1 MINLVIMLICGTI
14 TALVASSKGR
24 NAVGWFFVGFLLG
37 IIGLIIS
44 FCMSDL
50 KKQKA
55 KEQQMMIQNRRLKE
69 QMRQERLRTE
79 ALRNYATQRLDAHDE
94 ALQMDTS
101 QASSILPSPGITQ
114 ALPKPVSP
122 VRDASPLDSLQQ
134 MASGDNSPQPVPVP
148 VGHTPYIPKPDTER
162 MWHYE
167 HQGKEMGPVKE
178 RTVQMMLVDGQLS
191 GESLV
196 WSDHLDDWTPARQIK
211 PFKTW
216 A

>member
-1 MINLVIMLICGTI
+1 
-14 TALVASSKGR
+14 
-24 NAVGWFFVGFLLG
+24 
-37 IIGLIIS
+37 
-44 FCMSDL
+44 
-50 KKQKA
+50 
-55 KEQQMMIQNRRLKE
+55 MMIQNRRLKE

-101 QASSILPSPGITQ
+101 QAGSILPSPEIRP
-114 ALPKPVSP
+114 ALPEPVSP
-122 VRDASPLDSLQQ
+122 VRDANPLDSLQQ
-134 MASGDNSPQPVPVP
+134 MASSGGSPEPAPVPAQA
-148 VGHTPYIPKPDTER
+148 GHTPYIPKPDTER

-178 RTVQMMLVDGQLS
+178 RTVQMMLVDGQLT

-196 WSDHLDDWTPARQIK
+196 WSDHLDDWTAARQLK

>member
-1 MINLVIMLICGTI
+1 MIGIVISVICGI
-14 TALVASSKGR
+14 VACLVASNKGR

-44 FCMSDL
+44 LCMSDL

-55 KEQQMMIQNRRLKE
+55 KEQQVMIQNRRLKE

-79 ALRNYATQRLDAHDE
+79 ALRNYTTQRLDAHDE
-94 ALQMDTS
+94 ALDMDTS
-101 QASSILPSPGITQ
+101 QAGSILPAPGLTP
-114 ALPKPVSP
+114 ALPEAVSSAS
-122 VRDASPLDSLQQ
+122 DASPLDSLQQ
-134 MASGDNSPQPVPVP
+134 MASSGNSAEPVPIP
-148 VGHTPYIPKPDTER
+148 AGHSPYIPKPDMNR

-167 HQGKEMGPVKE
+167 HQGKEMGPVQE
-178 RTVQMMLVDGQLS
+178 RTIQMMLVDGQLS

-196 WSDHLDDWTPARQIK
+196 WSDHLDDWTAAKQLK